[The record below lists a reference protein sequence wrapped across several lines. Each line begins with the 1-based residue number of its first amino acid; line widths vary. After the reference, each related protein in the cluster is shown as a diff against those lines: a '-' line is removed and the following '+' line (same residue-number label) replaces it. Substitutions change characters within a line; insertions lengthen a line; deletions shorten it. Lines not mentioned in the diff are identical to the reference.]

1 MSCHDTMLIPRG
13 YRCGGAIGVYFVVKR
28 CSLLYLY
35 AGHGTFTQS
44 PYLDVHGEV
53 DVSMRSVRF
62 AVMFQWNA
70 QLQRADVV
78 VVNTYTQP
86 GGKKYAK
93 RGSTTVFQLLLPVNL
108 RAPSTVEDGKHFD
121 FLKDFLSDNSSK
133 KLVHTTRTSS
143 VYKCHKWTIKPS
155 VILISSCWFCVL
167 RAPISAF
174 LLSVRHQERR

>member
-1 MSCHDTMLIPRG
+1 MLIPGG

-53 DVSMRSVRF
+53 DVSMRSVPS
-62 AVMFQWNA
+62 AAMFQWNA

-86 GGKKYAK
+86 GGKKYVK
-93 RGSTTVFQLLLPVNL
+93 RGSTTVFQLLLPVHL
-108 RAPSTVEDGKHFD
+108 RARSTV
-121 FLKDFLSDNSSK
+121 
-133 KLVHTTRTSS
+133 
-143 VYKCHKWTIKPS
+143 
-155 VILISSCWFCVL
+155 
-167 RAPISAF
+167 
-174 LLSVRHQERR
+174 